1 MHIAISN
8 KNPQRNQTMNNLK
21 TLLVG
26 HMSPRQTER
35 INAALLQKRLRDH
48 QLPTDDRTFGSYLL
62 VDVPTKE
69 ERHNTVEQVRPQH
82 GGRDQAGDI

>member
-1 MHIAISN
+1 
-8 KNPQRNQTMNNLK
+8 MNDLK

-35 INAALLQKRLRDH
+35 INAALLQKRLRNH
-48 QLPTDDRTFGSYLL
+48 QLSTDNRTFGSYVL
-62 VDVPTKE
+62 VDVPSQK

-82 GGRDQAGDI
+82 SSRDQAGDI